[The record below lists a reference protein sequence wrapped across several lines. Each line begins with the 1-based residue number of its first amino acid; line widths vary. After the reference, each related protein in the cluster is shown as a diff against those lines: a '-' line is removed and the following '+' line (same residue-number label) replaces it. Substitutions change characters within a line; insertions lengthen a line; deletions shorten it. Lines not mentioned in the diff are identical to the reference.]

1 MKKIRRIISLIL
13 ISIMT
18 ISLFGCGEDKKEEM
32 SGMSVYY
39 INKAGDELTEEEYRV
54 KSDNVNSQITDLLD
68 ALSKDGND
76 KDHKAAVPEEVIVNG
91 FKLENGI
98 ITVDFNSEYNQ
109 LENQREVMCRAA
121 VVLTLIQINA
131 VDGISFTVD
140 DKPYEK
146 VPGSKLGVM
155 DASSFVSMLRGGDD
169 QFAKSDFLL
178 YFGNEEGSKLKRYE
192 LKDANYGNK
201 TKEEYIVEKLI
212 SGPNRDGYTAT
223 LNKNVK
229 LRSVSSSNNI
239 CYVDFDESFLTE
251 YSGVLDEVCI
261 YSIVNSLCELNDIH
275 EVQITVNKE
284 SDIVYHKKIS
294 LREPLIRNLDLVETE
309 N

>member
-1 MKKIRRIISLIL
+1 MKKIRRVLSLIL
-13 ISIMT
+13 ISAMA
-18 ISLFGCGEDKKEEM
+18 ISLFGCGEDKTEDT
-32 SGMSVYY
+32 SGMYVYF
-39 INKAGDELTEEEYRV
+39 INKAGDELTKEEYRV

-68 ALSKDGND
+68 ALSKDGD
-76 KDHKAAVPEEVIVNG
+76 EKDDKAAVPNNVIVNG

-131 VDGISFTVD
+131 VDGIAFTVD
-140 DKPYEK
+140 DKPFEK
-146 VPGSKLGVM
+146 VAGTKLGVM

-169 QFAKSDFLL
+169 QFARSDFLL
-178 YFGNEEGSKLKRYE
+178 YFGNEDGSKLKKYE
-192 LKDANYGNK
+192 LKNANYGNK
-201 TKEEYIVEKLI
+201 TKEEFIVDKLI
-212 SGPNRDGYTAT
+212 SGPNKDGYTAT
-223 LNKNVK
+223 LNKDIK

-251 YSGVLDEVCI
+251 RSGVLDEVCI

-284 SDIVYHKKIS
+284 SDVLYHKKIS
-294 LREPLIRNLDLVETE
+294 LREPFIRNLDLVEAD
-309 N
+309 

>member
-1 MKKIRRIISLIL
+1 MKMRKLLSLIL
-13 ISIMT
+13 IVCIA
-18 ISLFGCGEDKKEEM
+18 ISLFGCGESKNEET

-39 INKAGDELTEEEYRV
+39 INKAGDELTTEEYRV
-54 KSDNVNSQITDLLD
+54 KSDNVNTQISDLLD
-68 ALSKDGND
+68 ALSKDGED
-76 KDHKAAVPEEVIVNG
+76 KNNNPAVPEDVIVNG

-98 ITVDFNSEYNQ
+98 ITVDFNSAYKQ
-109 LENQREVMCRAA
+109 MENQREVMCRAA

-131 VDGISFTVD
+131 VDGIAFTVE
-140 DKPYEK
+140 DKAYEK

-169 QFAKSDFLL
+169 QFARADFLL
-178 YFGNEEGSKLKRYE
+178 YFGNDDGTKLKKLE

-201 TKEEYIVEKLI
+201 SKEEFIVDKLI
-212 SGPNRDGYTAT
+212 SGPNKDGYTAPI
-223 LNKNVK
+223 NKNVK

-239 CYVDFDESFLTE
+239 CYVDFDESFLRE
-251 YSGVLDEVCI
+251 RSGTLDEVTI
-261 YSIVNSLCELNDIH
+261 YSIVNSLSELNDIH

-294 LREPLIRNLDLVETE
+294 LSEPFIRDLDLVEVD
-309 N
+309 